1 MSPDEALGV
10 HGVRFAPSPTGSFH
24 VGNLRTAWLSWK
36 LAELLEQT
44 WVVRIEDI
52 DKARV
57 KEDSWSDPNIGQLAD
72 LNKLGLFP
80 GQLVRQS
87 EHHAHHEKLF
97 RKAIADDRIYPCDC
111 SRSDVRTALA
121 GFASAPHEREP
132 QYSGHCRHADKTR
145 KLNPV
150 ETIAWRWKA
159 DDLSGHFDAV
169 IARTRLDGSEF
180 QPGYHFA
187 CAVDDADGAYRL
199 LVRAWD
205 LAPAEEIQK
214 QIRHWVSP
222 QNATHVFHCSLVT
235 QENGNRLEKRTKGIT
250 LAELNL
256 AGISPTDLIE
266 KFADSAN
273 MQRIVGDIRAWEK
286 AATETSATGQV
297 NTFWGE
303 ARKTIALSELS
314 IRL

>member
-1 MSPDEALGV
+1 MSPDEALGL

-24 VGNLRTAWLSWK
+24 VGNLRTAWLSCK
-36 LAELLEQT
+36 IAELLAQT

-57 KEDSWSDPNIGQLAD
+57 KEDSWSDPYTGQLAD
-72 LNKLGLFP
+72 MNKLGLFP

-87 EHHAHHEKLF
+87 EHHARHEKLF
-97 RKAIADDRIYPCDC
+97 RKAIAEDKIYPCDC
-111 SRSDVRTALA
+111 SRSDVRAALA
-121 GFASAPHEREP
+121 SFASAPHEREP
-132 QYSGHCRHADKTR
+132 QYSGRCRHADKSRT
-145 KLNPV
+145 LNPV
-150 ETIAWRWKA
+150 ETIAWRWKT
-159 DDLSGHFDAV
+159 DEPSGHFDAV

-214 QIRHWVSP
+214 QIRLWVSP
-222 QNATHVFHCSLVT
+222 QKATPVFHCALVT

-250 LAELNL
+250 LAELKL
-256 AGISPTDLIE
+256 AGIAPTDLIE

-273 MQRIVGDIRAWEK
+273 VQQIVSDILAWEK
-286 AATETSATGQV
+286 SAASQTNALL
-297 NTFWGE
+297 GE

-314 IRL
+314 IRT